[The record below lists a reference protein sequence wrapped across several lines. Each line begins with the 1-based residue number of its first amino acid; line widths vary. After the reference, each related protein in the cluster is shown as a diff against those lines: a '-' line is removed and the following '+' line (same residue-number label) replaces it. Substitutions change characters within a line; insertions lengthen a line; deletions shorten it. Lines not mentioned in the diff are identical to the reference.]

1 MGSGNNLW
9 IYFSLLSKSKP
20 LQSATNRFNHL
31 LFPTGFVGFN
41 SGTINPLT
49 FCVTAQYQWV
59 YLSCY
64 QSKQEEQWI
73 RCFLLIDIPIRI
85 RISIENGI
93 YFIICISH
101 NIVRIGSCII
111 PIVFLITVRLS
122 SFISEIIRNFEG
134 FHVFKNLQ

>member
-1 MGSGNNLW
+1 MLMPEELLKSPLTRFFTLCSNCTNLALGSQ
-9 IYFSLLSKSKP
+9 SLLP
-20 LQSATNRFNHL
+20 
-31 LFPTGFVGFN
+31 PGFN

-64 QSKQEEQWI
+64 QSKQDEQWI

-85 RISIENGI
+85 WISIENGI